1 MNMDE
6 LLDRAKDAC
15 RNGGNPSV
23 DILAICRMMHAHH
36 NAVRKALEAK
46 IAGQRRVIVEVTN
59 KLADAAGGLAK
70 VVAHETL

>member
-23 DILAICRMMHAHH
+23 DILAICCMMHAHH
-36 NAVRKALEAK
+36 HAVRKTLEAK

-59 KLADAAGGLAK
+59 KLADAAKRLAE
-70 VVAHETL
+70 VVKNETL

>member
-6 LLDRAKDAC
+6 LLERAKDAY
-15 RNGGNPSV
+15 RHGGNPSV

-36 NAVRKALEAK
+36 HAVRKHLEAK

-70 VVAHETL
+70 VVAHETV

>member
-6 LLDRAKDAC
+6 LLERAKDAY

-23 DILAICRMMHAHH
+23 DLLAICRMMHAHH
-36 NAVRKALEAK
+36 HAVRKHLEAK
-46 IAGQRRVIVEVTN
+46 IAGQRRVIVDVTN

-70 VVAHETL
+70 VVAHETV